1 MPLQNKT
8 VHDAPDDDD
17 IIIINYCY
25 CYYYCSFMYVFIVC
39 LFVFNHI
46 PASVAIFMARN
57 IMAELYQV
65 LLKTPKL
72 YVA

>member
-1 MPLQNKT
+1 
-8 VHDAPDDDD
+8 
-17 IIIINYCY
+17 
-25 CYYYCSFMYVFIVC
+25 MYVFIVC

-72 YVA
+72 YLA